1 MLALVISLALV
12 AAAAIGLALA
22 MWSRARAAGRARDEA
37 NSAREA
43 ALAGRE
49 AADRE
54 AAERAQDAGALVDEA
69 TLRRGIDADVLWQL
83 ERERSERTWR
93 HSVAVGPTTSSVFDG
108 VDDVLREALQV
119 ELDAA
124 REEVGCVVD
133 LHAELPPN
141 VTVAASLLTLRSAQ
155 ELLARAVKAADKTT
169 LQVRTDGED
178 LIVTV
183 HAVDT
188 DDSPITV
195 EPLAFP
201 PSPDI
206 EPTEGGVRIVDAV
219 AASSG

>member
-1 MLALVISLALV
+1 MLALVISLAVV
-12 AAAAIGLALA
+12 AAAAIGVALA
-22 MWSRARAAGRARDEA
+22 MWSRARVAGRARDEA

-43 ALAGRE
+43 ALAARE

-54 AAERAQDAGALVDEA
+54 AAERREAGALVD
-69 TLRRGIDADVLWQL
+69 RGIDADVLWQL

-169 LQVRTDGED
+169 LHVRTDGED

-188 DDSPITV
+188 DDAPIAV

-219 AASSG
+219 AVSG